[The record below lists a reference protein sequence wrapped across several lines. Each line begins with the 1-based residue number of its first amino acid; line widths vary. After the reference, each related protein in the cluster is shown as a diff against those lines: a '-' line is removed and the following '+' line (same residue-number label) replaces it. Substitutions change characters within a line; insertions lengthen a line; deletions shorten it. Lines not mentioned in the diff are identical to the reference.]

1 VCCNALQSYH
11 YTLYA
16 PYAVICIHDN
26 IIQHRQHYLF
36 VVCFVQCVA
45 AFCSVLQSYCC
56 TVALYALVWINNNI
70 QKHRKQHPTNIL
82 SPFEQRKF
90 FHNIKP
96 HRKFQ
101 QLKKNDNTEQ
111 HRHFEDKGHL
121 KADTPFNN
129 TAKISCPWWRL
140 LWLLK
145 KVVWYPYCG
154 SICLSPAGFGVL
166 VLFTSSRLFLSQVH
180 VHSSLWGGY
189 NE

>member
-1 VCCNALQSYH
+1 MCCNALQSYH

-82 SPFEQRKF
+82 SPFERHIRGPKLGTYSDWGLSSVLVINKHLSHILHSNNVNFFKTSNHTQNSSNTKKMTTPNNTDISKIRDTSKLTHRSTTQQKF
-90 FHNIKP
+90 PAHDDDCFDY
-96 HRKFQ
+96 
-101 QLKKNDNTEQ
+101 LKK
-111 HRHFEDKGHL
+111 
-121 KADTPFNN
+121 
-129 TAKISCPWWRL
+129 
-140 LWLLK
+140 
-145 KVVWYPYCG
+145 
-154 SICLSPAGFGVL
+154 
-166 VLFTSSRLFLSQVH
+166 
-180 VHSSLWGGY
+180 
-189 NE
+189 